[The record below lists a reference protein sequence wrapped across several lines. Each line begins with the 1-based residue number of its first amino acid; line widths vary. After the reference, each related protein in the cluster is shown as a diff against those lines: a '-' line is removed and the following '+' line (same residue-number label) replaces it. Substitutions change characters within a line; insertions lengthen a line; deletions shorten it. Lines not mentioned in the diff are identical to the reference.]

1 MLENDGQQ
9 QGIMECTKNYLQV
22 ETEDEVK
29 EALKSKTPDEMVKFY
44 KAIPKALTGFLGI

>member
-1 MLENDGQQ
+1 MLDNNGLH
-9 QGIMECTKNYLQV
+9 QGVMGFTKNYLQV